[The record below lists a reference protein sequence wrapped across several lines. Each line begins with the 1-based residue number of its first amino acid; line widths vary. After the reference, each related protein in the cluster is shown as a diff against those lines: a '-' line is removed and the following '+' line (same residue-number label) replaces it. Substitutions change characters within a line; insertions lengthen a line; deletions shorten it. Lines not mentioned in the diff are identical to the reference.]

1 MIEALYAAL
10 LAFALC
16 LVLGPVTIGYLRK
29 LKFGQSV
36 RTDGPREHLKKS
48 GTPTMGGVLIIL
60 AFTVATF
67 AFSPG
72 LKYAPWA
79 LLATLGFG
87 LVGLIDDYIIVVAK
101 HPLGLK
107 ARQKLAGQ
115 VVVALALGFFAASRP
130 ELGTGILIPFINQ
143 VLVLPWWLYVA
154 FVAFIATGFSN
165 AVNLTDGLDGLAAG
179 TMTIAAVAYIMIALL
194 LGQPEMAVFAA
205 ATAGACLGF
214 VWFNAHPAQIFM
226 GDTGSLALGGALAAL
241 AVLTKTELFL
251 VVIGGVFVAETLSV
265 MIQVTTYRLTG
276 KRVFKMAP
284 LHHHF
289 ELSGWPETKV
299 VTRFWLVGLVL
310 AFFGLIMVPGVL

>member
-1 MIEALYAAL
+1 MMEALYAAF
-10 LAFALC
+10 LAFVIC
-16 LVLGPVTIGYLRK
+16 LILGPAAIGYLRK

-67 AFSPG
+67 VFSPG

-87 LVGLIDDYIIVVAK
+87 LVGLLDDYIIVVAK
-101 HPLGLK
+101 RPLGLK
-107 ARQKLAGQ
+107 ARHKLAGQ

-130 ELGTGILIPFINQ
+130 ELGTGLLIPFTNQ

-154 FVAFIATGFSN
+154 FVAFLATGFSN

-194 LGQPEMAVFAA
+194 LGHLEMAVFAA
-205 ATAGACLGF
+205 AVAGACLGF

-226 GDTGSLALGGALAAL
+226 GDTGSLALGGALASL
-241 AVLTKTELFL
+241 SVLTKTELFL

-265 MIQVTTYRLTG
+265 MIQVASFRLTG

-310 AFFGLIMVPGVL
+310 AFFGLILVPGVL

>member
-1 MIEALYAAL
+1 MMEALYAAF
-10 LAFALC
+10 LAFVIC
-16 LVLGPVTIGYLRK
+16 LILGPAAIGYLRK

-67 AFSPG
+67 VFSPG

-87 LVGLIDDYIIVVAK
+87 LVGLLDDYIIVVAK
-101 HPLGLK
+101 RPLGLK
-107 ARQKLAGQ
+107 ARHKLAGQ

-130 ELGTGILIPFINQ
+130 ELGTGLLIPFTNQ

-154 FVAFIATGFSN
+154 FVAFLATGFSN

-194 LGQPEMAVFAA
+194 LGHLEMAVFAA
-205 ATAGACLGF
+205 AVAGACLGF

-226 GDTGSLALGGALAAL
+226 GDTGSLALGGALASFS
-241 AVLTKTELFL
+241 VLTKTELFL

-265 MIQVTTYRLTG
+265 MIQVASFRLTG

-310 AFFGLIMVPGVL
+310 AFFGLILVPGVL